1 MRKTFASV
9 ASFTR
14 FAFAFALLAA
24 AAALPATAATD
35 TWTIDKEH
43 STVSFQVRHF
53 VTKVRGQFDAFQGTV
68 RMDPQHPETG
78 TVEFTIDAKSIDT
91 DAPKRDEHLRSPDFF
106 DVANNPQITFKSKKV
121 VALAA
126 GRFAVAGTLT
136 MRGVAREVTLP
147 VEMLGTTKDPWGN
160 VRAGFATA
168 LTLNRKDYGI
178 NWNKALDEG
187 GYVLGDDVEIDI
199 QLEAIQQK
207 PQAAR

>member
-1 MRKTFASV
+1 MRKTLASS
-9 ASFTR
+9 AL
-14 FAFAFALLAA
+14 AALLVFAA
-24 AAALPATAATD
+24 TLPARAATE
-35 TWTIDKEH
+35 TWAIDEEH

-53 VTKVRGQFDAFQGTV
+53 LTKVRGQFGAFQGTIL
-68 RMDPQHPETG
+68 MDPQHPETG
-78 TVEFTIDAKSIDT
+78 SVEFSIDAKSIDT
-91 DAPKRDEHLRSPDFF
+91 DSAKRDEHLRAPDFF
-106 DVANNPQITFKSKKV
+106 DVAANPQITFKSKKV
-121 VALAA
+121 VPLAP

-147 VEMLGTTKDPWGN
+147 VEVLGTTNDPWGN

-199 QLEAIQQK
+199 QLETIRQK
-207 PQAAR
+207 PQPAR

>member
-1 MRKTFASV
+1 MRKTLASFAS
-9 ASFTR
+9 T
-14 FAFAFALLAA
+14 ALLAA
-24 AAALPATAATD
+24 GITVAAALPARAASD
-35 TWTIDKEH
+35 SWTIDKEH

-53 VTKVRGQFDAFQGTV
+53 LTKVRGQFDAFQGTV
-68 RMDPQHPETG
+68 QMDPQHPETG
-78 TVEFTIDAKSIDT
+78 AVEFSIDAKSIDT

-121 VALAA
+121 VPLAA

-136 MRGVAREVTLP
+136 MRGISREVTLP
-147 VEMLGTTKDPWGN
+147 VEVLGTTKDPWGN

-187 GYVLGDDVEIDI
+187 GYVLGEDVEIDI

>member
-1 MRKTFASV
+1 MTATTTLTGARTFNV
-9 ASFTR
+9 
-14 FAFAFALLAA
+14 
-24 AAALPATAATD
+24 
-35 TWTIDKEH
+35 DKSH
-43 STVSFQVRHF
+43 SEVTFQVRHLL
-53 VTKVRGQFDAFQGTV
+53 TKVRGQFDAFQGTV

-106 DVANNPQITFKSKKV
+106 DVANNPQITFESKKV
-121 VALAA
+121 VPLAA

-147 VEMLGTTKDPWGN
+147 VEALGTTKDPWGN

-199 QLEAIQQK
+199 QLEAVQQK
-207 PQAAR
+207 PQPAR

>member
-9 ASFTR
+9 VS

-24 AAALPATAATD
+24 GAAPPAAAATD

-78 TVEFTIDAKSIDT
+78 AVEFAIDAKSIDT
-91 DAPKRDEHLRSPDFF
+91 DSPKRDEHLRSPDFF

-121 VALAA
+121 VPLAA

-147 VEMLGTTKDPWGN
+147 VEALGTTKDPWGN

-178 NWNKALDEG
+178 NWNKALDNG
-187 GYVLGDDVEIDI
+187 GYLLADDVAIAI
-199 QLEAIQQK
+199 NLETVPK
-207 PQAAR
+207 K

>member
-1 MRKTFASV
+1 MRKTLAPFTFAV
-9 ASFTR
+9 AL
-14 FAFAFALLAA
+14 AALLAA
-24 AAALPATAATD
+24 GIALPASAATD

-43 STVSFQVRHF
+43 STVSFQVRHLL
-53 VTKVRGQFDAFQGTV
+53 TKVRGQFDAFQGSV
-68 RMDPQHPETG
+68 QMDPQHPETG
-78 TVEFTIDAKSIDT
+78 AVEFTIDAKSIDT

-121 VALAA
+121 VPLAA

-147 VEMLGTTKDPWGN
+147 VELLGTTKDPWGN
-160 VRAGFATA
+160 VRAGFSTA

-207 PQAAR
+207 PQPAR

>member
-1 MRKTFASV
+1 MRKTLASV
-9 ASFTR
+9 TPL
-14 FAFAFALLAA
+14 AFAVALVASGATLPAA
-24 AAALPATAATD
+24 AATD
-35 TWTIDKEH
+35 IWTIDKEH

-53 VTKVRGQFDAFQGTV
+53 VTKVRGQFDAFQGSV
-68 RMDPQHPETG
+68 QLDPQHPEAG

-106 DVANNPQITFKSKKV
+106 DVADNPQITFKSKKV
-121 VALAA
+121 VPLAA

-147 VEMLGTTKDPWGN
+147 VEVLGTTKDPWGN

-199 QLEAIQQK
+199 QLEAVQQK

>member
-1 MRKTFASV
+1 MRKTFLS
-9 ASFTR
+9 
-14 FAFAFALLAA
+14 FAFIALAA
-24 AAALPATAATD
+24 VAAALPAAAATD

-68 RMDPQHPETG
+68 RMDPQHPESG
-78 TVEFTIDAKSIDT
+78 IVEFAIDAKSIDT
-91 DAPKRDEHLRSPDFF
+91 DSPKRDEHLRSPDFF

-121 VALAA
+121 VPLAA

-147 VEMLGTTKDPWGN
+147 VEVLGTTKDPWGN

-187 GYVLGDDVEIDI
+187 GYLLGDDVEIDI

-207 PQAAR
+207 PQPAR

>member
-1 MRKTFASV
+1 MRKTFAAVVS
-9 ASFTR
+9 
-14 FAFAFALLAA
+14 FAFAVALLAA
-24 AAALPATAATD
+24 GATLPAAAATD

-121 VALAA
+121 VPLAA

-147 VEMLGTTKDPWGN
+147 VEALGTTKDPWGN

-199 QLEAIQQK
+199 QLEAVQQK

>member
-1 MRKTFASV
+1 MRKTL
-9 ASFTR
+9 ASF
-14 FAFAFALLAA
+14 AVAAILALGAG
-24 AAALPATAATD
+24 LPAGAATD
-35 TWTIDKEH
+35 TWSIDKEH

-53 VTKVRGQFDAFQGTV
+53 LTKVRGQFEAFQGTV
-68 RMDPQHPETG
+68 LMDPQHPETG
-78 TVEFTIDAKSIDT
+78 SVEFSIDAKSIDT
-91 DAPKRDEHLRSPDFF
+91 DSPKRDEHLRAPDFF
-106 DVANNPQITFKSKKV
+106 DVAANPQITFKSKKV
-121 VALAA
+121 VPLAP

-147 VEMLGTTKDPWGN
+147 VEVLGTTNDPWGN

-199 QLEAIQQK
+199 QLETVRQK
-207 PQAAR
+207 PQPAR